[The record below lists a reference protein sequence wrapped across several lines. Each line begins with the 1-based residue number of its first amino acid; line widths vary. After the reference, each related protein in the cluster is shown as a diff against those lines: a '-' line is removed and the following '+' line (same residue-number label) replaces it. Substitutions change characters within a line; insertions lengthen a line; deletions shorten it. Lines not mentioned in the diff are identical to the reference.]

1 MSAKQIY
8 KGMGMVGAGFQF
20 LNTAPTPLYRRPVQA
35 KFFSAFFDAKSE
47 YLEGDIYQLT
57 EVIEAALQLP
67 QGKAYNDVVGGLK
80 KSSAELKNVNVGS
93 FGLAYGYSAKD
104 IKGKVNPV
112 TKQKMTEEELFAE
125 LAVSAD
131 KSWDA
136 MDEAAI
142 AQLLTADTSYTGGY
156 AGNPSYNWYT
166 IITGASRPAATSMNL
181 NGAVNHI
188 SLFMDQVDRMKEEA
202 DIRGQSVSN
211 VAVLAGSTFFDERLE
226 IEIQQGL
233 ARDLRSELDLASQA
247 YPELPGQTFRIS
259 YFDSRDGIRYIRAN
273 ESIGGSKVI
282 GVNDAYLVPTL
293 AGESLFTKVYAP
305 AVRFS
310 SVNQVAQEKYVWEH
324 KDDTEMVRA
333 EESNVLY
340 VSKFP
345 TLIRKLTV

>member
-1 MSAKQIY
+1 
-8 KGMGMVGAGFQF
+8 
-20 LNTAPTPLYRRPVQA
+20 
-35 KFFSAFFDAKSE
+35 
-47 YLEGDIYQLT
+47 
-57 EVIEAALQLP
+57 
-67 QGKAYNDVVGGLK
+67 
-80 KSSAELKNVNVGS
+80 
-93 FGLAYGYSAKD
+93 
-104 IKGKVNPV
+104 
-112 TKQKMTEEELFAE
+112 
-125 LAVSAD
+125 
-131 KSWDA
+131 
-136 MDEAAI
+136 
-142 AQLLTADTSYTGGY
+142 
-156 AGNPSYNWYT
+156 
-166 IITGASRPAATSMNL
+166 
-181 NGAVNHI
+181 
-188 SLFMDQVDRMKEEA
+188 MKEEA
-202 DIRGQSVSN
+202 DIRGQSVT
-211 VAVLAGSTFFDERLE
+211 AVTALCDPIFFNDRLE

-273 ESIGGSKVI
+273 ESIDGSRVI
-282 GVNDAYLVPTL
+282 PASSAILVPTL